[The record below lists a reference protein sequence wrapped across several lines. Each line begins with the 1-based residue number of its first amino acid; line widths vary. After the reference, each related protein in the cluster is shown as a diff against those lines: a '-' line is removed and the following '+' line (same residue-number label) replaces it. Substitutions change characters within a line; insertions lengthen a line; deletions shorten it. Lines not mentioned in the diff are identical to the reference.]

1 MEYYFP
7 FVQSNT
13 DSWNNIHA
21 ILCHATH
28 AYTTLKDESEQ
39 LKFADLKISAL
50 EEQIKT
56 LENDLIKEKTRQ
68 KINASLKTLTL
79 EVEEELKEAIND
91 LIWFVQPESG
101 ERNNKSVYNPRVG
114 PNDYKNVLGK
124 KFSITFLINHASFQK
139 NSEIH

>member
-1 MEYYFP
+1 MSFNHKSRHKQIVSPVRGKKNRAVLAIDLPDKFKGCDERCNKMIEVLSKMEYYFP

-13 DSWNNIHA
+13 DSWNNIHV

-91 LIWFVQPESG
+91 
-101 ERNNKSVYNPRVG
+101 
-114 PNDYKNVLGK
+114 
-124 KFSITFLINHASFQK
+124 
-139 NSEIH
+139 